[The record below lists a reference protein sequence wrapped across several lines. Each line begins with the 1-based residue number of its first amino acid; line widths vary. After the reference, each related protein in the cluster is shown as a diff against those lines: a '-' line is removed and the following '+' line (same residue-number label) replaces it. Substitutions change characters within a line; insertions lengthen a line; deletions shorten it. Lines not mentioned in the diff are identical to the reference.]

1 MSNTLDLSQPSTLHK
16 GYSMTDAKMIRLEKT
31 LLALWLIANLI
42 IGALTVREYG
52 MSIDEPNNYRYAD
65 DTLNAYPSFFGMLYE
80 PNYDSSYDGHGP
92 AFMTIVGIFIRMI
105 QSVFPNVFAPD
116 LWHFSYFITFQLTG
130 LCLYGLAKRW
140 FSMST
145 AWSIL
150 ILFSTQ
156 PVLIGHSFINPK
168 DIPFMFFLTLSVVWG
183 FRMVD
188 AREASESFGSLE
200 KPTRTI
206 AHKFQEADPARR
218 RKFINFFV
226 AALAITLALIV
237 FSRQVNSLL
246 EQVVIFFYN
255 AESESWAGRF
265 FGSVAS
271 QNIPA
276 ADYVTKALK
285 LLQRAERVLLVGSL
299 FFFLTYFGLLIN
311 NTSLSAF
318 LRNTWMQRNK
328 LLESLGNWRKSVSGP
343 VHSGSL
349 KTWLAEFF
357 RALRDPHTILAGV
370 ALGLAAGIRAIGPL
384 AGVVVVLYLFAK
396 TRSKRFTAWRT
407 AIAYFVVAGIM
418 TYIAWPRLWDAPVTR
433 YLEGLGLI
441 SNFPHFPGQVLFN
454 GHLYGPSDL
463 PRSYLPVLLS
473 IQFTE
478 PLVLGIYAGLGIFIW
493 RLLRNRLRT
502 DLLLYISLGF
512 GLPLL
517 GLILL
522 QSPLYH
528 NFRQVLFIIPAMV
541 MLAAFPLE
549 FLFNKM
555 TQTWVRIMLIAAIA
569 LPGAYST
576 VKLYPYEYVYYNS
589 LVGGPAGAVYRYE
602 MDYWRISLRQVAL
615 ELNKVAPP
623 GSLIVVTRSAGLLAR
638 YTRPDLV
645 VDKPINSILDL
656 DSGYDYIVHVTR
668 GKSGDLY
675 PEVNSLIVIERDG
688 AVLATAKY
696 VRDVSEK

>member
-1 MSNTLDLSQPSTLHK
+1 
-16 GYSMTDAKMIRLEKT
+16 MTDSKMIRLEKT
-31 LLALWLIANLI
+31 LLVLWLIANLI

-65 DTLNAYPSFFGMLYE
+65 DTLNAYPSFFGVRYE

-92 AFMTIVGIFIRMI
+92 AFVTIAGIFIRMI

-116 LWHFSYFITFQLTG
+116 LWHFSYFVTFQLTG
-130 LCLYGLAKRW
+130 LCLYWLTKRW
-140 FSMST
+140 FNTWT

-168 DIPFMFFLTLSVVWG
+168 DIPFMFFLTLSIVWG
-183 FRMVD
+183 LRMVD
-188 AREASESFGSLE
+188 AREAEESFTSLE
-200 KPTRTI
+200 KPIRTI
-206 AHKFQEADPARR
+206 AHKFQEADPRRR
-218 RKFINFFV
+218 RKFVIFLM
-226 AALAITLALIV
+226 AALASILALTV
-237 FSRQVNSLL
+237 FSRQVDSLL
-246 EQVVIFFYN
+246 EQVVLFFYT
-255 AESESWAGRF
+255 AEPDSWAGQIF
-265 FGSVAS
+265 NSVAS

-276 ADYVTKALK
+276 EDYVTKALK

-318 LRNTWMQRNK
+318 LRNTWMQRRK
-328 LLESLGNWRKSVSGP
+328 FGERLGNWGKSMSGS
-343 VHSGSL
+343 VHSGLL

-357 RALRDPHTILAGV
+357 RALRDPHIILAGV
-370 ALGLAAGIRAIGPL
+370 ALGLATGVRAIGPL

-396 TRSKRFTAWRT
+396 TRSRRSTAWTT
-407 AIAYFVVAGIM
+407 AIAYFVVTGIM
-418 TYIAWPRLWDAPVTR
+418 TYIAWPRLWDAPVRR

-463 PRSYLPVLLS
+463 PVSYLPGLLS

-478 PLVLGIYAGLGIFIW
+478 PLVLGIYIGLCILIW
-493 RLLRNRLRT
+493 RLLRNQVWT

-512 GLPLL
+512 GFPLF
-517 GLILL
+517 GLIVLN
-522 QSPLYH
+522 SPLYH

-555 TQTWVRIMLIAAIA
+555 TQTWVRILLIAAIA
-569 LPGAYST
+569 LPGVYST

-589 LVGGPAGAVYRYE
+589 LVGGPAGAAYRYE
-602 MDYWRISLRQVAL
+602 MDYWRISLRAVAL
-615 ELNKVAPP
+615 ELNKVASP

-638 YTRPDLV
+638 YIRPDLV

-656 DSGYDYIVHVTR
+656 DRGYDYIVHVTR
-668 GKSGDLY
+668 GKRGDLY
-675 PEVNSLIVIERDG
+675 PEINSLIVIERDG